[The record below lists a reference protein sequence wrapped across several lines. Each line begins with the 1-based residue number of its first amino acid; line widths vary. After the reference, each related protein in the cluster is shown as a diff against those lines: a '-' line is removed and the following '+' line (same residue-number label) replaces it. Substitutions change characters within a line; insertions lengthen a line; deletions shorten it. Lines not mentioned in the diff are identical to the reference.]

1 VREIVTPSGRSSDD
15 AGLTRNRHGFA
26 RLRPSSSG
34 SGCPPEGSLYTSA
47 MSRAVLER
55 RLDALVARRRALRDE
70 LAVVDEQ
77 LAALADA
84 AGDARLRALVSET
97 PQADVEHRDA
107 SRSADAMA
115 RHRSVILADLDALDR
130 SEDELLDRLAAEARA
145 R

>member
-1 VREIVTPSGRSSDD
+1 MTPACHRTVTGSRVSAPRAPSG
-15 AGLTRNRHGFA
+15 G
-26 RLRPSSSG
+26 
-34 SGCPPEGSLYTSA
+34 PPEGSLYTSA

-77 LAALADA
+77 LAALAEA

-97 PQADVEHRDA
+97 PGAGAEHREA

-115 RHRSVILADLDALDR
+115 RHRSVLLTDLAARDR
-130 SEDELLDRLAAEARA
+130 AEDELLDRLAEAA
-145 R
+145 RR